1 MSDKEKREAEAL
13 ARALE
18 GDGSP
23 EEIPTEA
30 LEAAGLLRAGREDSG
45 LDPARQREILDKI
58 LPVKKKRIPWLR
70 WLVPVAGVAGVLFLV
85 MTVPILSKAP
95 QQAAVVFPAPPRELL
110 MAQAQAAREKDLK
123 GLEKKMQKY
132 RGEMYASLAGKYAE

>member
-1 MSDKEKREAEAL
+1 V
-13 ARALE
+13 
-18 GDGSP
+18 
-23 EEIPTEA
+23 
-30 LEAAGLLRAGREDSG
+30 AAVSG
-45 LDPARQREILDKI
+45 KQ
-58 LPVKKKRIPWLR
+58 
-70 WLVPVAGVAGVLFLV
+70 FLV